1 MDAELFFV
9 WRDAVR
15 WSYKTIHFGLK
26 KDGLLGSAFLDDAE
40 IEETL
45 NEYGQG
51 GWELVSILETR
62 DGVLAVFKQ
71 PLEYSSGK
79 RTESQLHRPEKVRD
93 AAPSAV
99 AAMTGKKHPRDDEEQ
114 ELKPEPEP
122 DFQDKPETEERY
134 PAVKKY
140 PDRKALVVDAEDDD
154 EEDSDSGIGA
164 IRIE

>member
-1 MDAELFFV
+1 
-9 WRDAVR
+9 VR

-71 PLEYSSGK
+71 PLEYPPIRQAESK
-79 RTESQLHRPEKVRD
+79 QHRQDKATEIVAS
-93 AAPSAV
+93 AA
-99 AAMTGKKHPRDDEEQ
+99 AAIPVQKYSRDDEEQ
-114 ELKPEPEP
+114 ALEPEP
-122 DFQDKPETEERY
+122 DYCDEPDVDEQY
-134 PAVKKY
+134 PAVKTRY
-140 PDRKALVVDAEDDD
+140 PDRKVLAVDED
-154 EEDSDSGIGA
+154 EEDADSGIGA